1 MTSEQYWKLRAQLAD
16 HDLWLLRAQAEA
28 DMRQAARVKALT
40 DAGLDPAVS
49 YTLNDAACEA
59 VGPTPKADSVPPDQ
73 EPMP

>member
-1 MTSEQYWKLRAQLAD
+1 MNAETYWKLRATLAD

-28 DMRQAARVKALT
+28 DTRQAARVKALT

-59 VGPTPKADSVPPDQ
+59 VPAAPASAPSPQ
-73 EPMP
+73 ESLG